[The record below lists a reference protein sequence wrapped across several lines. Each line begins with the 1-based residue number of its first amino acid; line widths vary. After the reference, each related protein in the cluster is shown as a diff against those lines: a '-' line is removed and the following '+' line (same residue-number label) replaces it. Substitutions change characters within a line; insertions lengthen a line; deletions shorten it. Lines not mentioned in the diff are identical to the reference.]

1 MDMNFRPEDEAFRS
15 EVRQFITDAYDEEM
29 RRAGAASHNGYLP
42 KDLQVRWQKRLYEK
56 GWVVPNWPVDMGGT
70 GWTPTQKYI
79 YESEMAAAGAPGVI
93 PFGLRMCAPVIM
105 AFGTE
110 EQKQRFLPDMLE
122 SKVWWCQGYSEPGA
136 GSDLAALQMKA
147 KNKGDHYLVNG
158 SKIWTS
164 AAQHADW
171 IFCLV
176 RTARMEKRQD
186 GISFLLI
193 EMDTPGVVVEPI
205 ITVDMPSVGS
215 QEVNTVFF
223 EDVKVPI
230 ENRIGEE
237 NKGWTYAKYLL
248 EFERGNAYA
257 SRLYQGLAKVR
268 AIARQERQD
277 GSRLID
283 DPAFAAKLAQAEAE
297 ISAVEVT
304 ELRIL
309 SRLASGQN
317 MGPES
322 SMMKCR
328 GTELQQVVGELAMEA
343 VGNYAVPFQPSAYAQ
358 NVEPIGPDYAAA
370 VTPRY
375 LNQRKAS
382 IYAGSNE
389 IQRNIMAKLI
399 LGL

>member
-1 MDMNFRPEDEAFRS
+1 MDMNFNAEDEAFRD
-15 EVRQFITDAYDEEM
+15 EVRHFIDEAYDDEM
-29 RRAGAASHNGYLP
+29 RAAGGASHNGYLP
-42 KDLQVRWQKRLYEK
+42 KDLQIRWQRRVHER
-56 GWVVPNWPVDMGGT
+56 GWIVPNWPVEMGGT
-70 GWTPTQKYI
+70 NWSPTQKYI
-79 YESEMAAAGAPGVI
+79 YDSEMAAAGAPGI
-93 PFGLRMCAPVIM
+93 LPFGLRMCAPVIM

-110 EQKQRFLPDMLE
+110 EQKKRFLPDMLE

-136 GSDLAALQMKA
+136 GSDLASLQMKA
-147 KNKGDHYLVNG
+147 ENKGDHYLVNG

-164 AAQHADW
+164 VAQHADW

-176 RTARMEKRQD
+176 RTAKMEKRQD

-193 EMDTPGVVVEPI
+193 DMATPGVTVEPI
-205 ITVDMPSVGS
+205 ITIDLPAVGD

-230 ENRIGEE
+230 ENRVGEE

-248 EFERGNAYA
+248 EFERGNAYGT
-257 SRLYQGLAKVR
+257 RLRQGLKKIR
-268 AIARQERQD
+268 AMAREERDD
-277 GSRLID
+277 GARLID
-283 DPAFAAKLAQAEAE
+283 DPAFAAKIAQADAE

-309 SRLASGQN
+309 SRLAAGQN

-322 SMMKCR
+322 SLMKCR
-328 GTELQQVVGELAMEA
+328 GTELQQVLSELGMTA
-343 VGNYAVPFQPSAYAQ
+343 VGYYAMPFQPSGHTR
-358 NVEPIGPDYAAA
+358 NVEPIGPDHAGSL
-370 VTPRY
+370 TPRY
-375 LNQRKAS
+375 LNQRKVS